1 MRILWHNVIA
11 LILMMLAVVVAV
23 RKRHEI
29 VGFLMT
35 TEHIGRGGTF
45 EEQTAGLVALGLV
58 LVTILALVKILT
70 HNNRRGG

>member
-1 MRILWHNVIA
+1 MRILWHNIFA
-11 LILMMLAVVVAV
+11 LILLIVAVVVAI
-23 RKRHEI
+23 RQRREI

-58 LVTILALVKILT
+58 LVTIVALVKILT

>member
-1 MRILWHNVIA
+1 MRILWHNLIA
-11 LILMMLAVVVAV
+11 LILLIMAVVVAV

-29 VGFLMT
+29 AGFLMT

-58 LVTILALVKILT
+58 LVTIVALVKILT
-70 HNNRRGG
+70 HNNRRDG

>member
-11 LILMMLAVVVAV
+11 LILLIMAAVVAITQ
-23 RKRHEI
+23 RREI

-58 LVTILALVKILT
+58 LVTIVALVKILT
-70 HNNRRGG
+70 HNNRRD

>member
-11 LILMMLAVVVAV
+11 LILLIMTVVIAV

-35 TEHIGRGGTF
+35 TEHIGRSGTF

-58 LVTILALVKILT
+58 LVTIVALVKILT
-70 HNNRRGG
+70 HNNRRDG

>member
-11 LILMMLAVVVAV
+11 LILLIMAVVVAV

-35 TEHIGRGGTF
+35 IEHISSGGTF

-58 LVTILALVKILT
+58 LVTIVALVKILT
-70 HNNRRGG
+70 HNNRRDG